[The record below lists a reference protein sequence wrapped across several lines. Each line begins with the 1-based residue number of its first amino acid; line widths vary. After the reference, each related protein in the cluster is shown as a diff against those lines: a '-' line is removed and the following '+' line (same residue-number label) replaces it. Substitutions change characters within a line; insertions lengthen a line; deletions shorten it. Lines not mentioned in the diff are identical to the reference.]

1 MDQDMKSKTFSQ
13 EKLSLSYWS
22 NLIDYHLP
30 CVMSG
35 CRNQASESGVRG
47 KSPVIIADA
56 AQR

>member
-1 MDQDMKSKTFSQ
+1 MKSKTFSQ